1 MSQFSQQNR
10 ASETYKVANELK
22 KAIKM
27 EKGETIA
34 KFFDINFLKKK
45 KEPCQLLV
53 NENIS
58 KALGHDLWME
68 AFSYLFRVPLCDSEI
83 EAFELF
89 NQAANPLIR
98 DFKSLVSNLGV
109 PCVKSIAK
117 SYRFYATNADYNES
131 VNQMQKLLRLAL
143 TTNNNSLGGSSLLT
157 VVNELMAV
165 YFQRNNINQ
174 AKKTLKTVENK
185 INIRNFTPGEVC
197 TYYFYRGRVNAISL
211 NIKEAHDDLLKAYE
225 SCPLRFEQNRRLILL
240 YLIPVQFFY
249 GKLPTTKKGLIEHYR
264 LEIFTAFA
272 NAIVLGRIRAFD
284 RSLQE
289 NQITLIKL
297 GIYQLISSARKL
309 VYYQILKCVYE
320 QFGSNKMPVRVFH
333 EALLIKDKYDENDD
347 YDDDDEDTEFDYS
360 IDDAESIVS
369 NLIEMKLIKAYI
381 HHGLHF
387 IVFGQDPFQPL
398 SVYD

>member
-1 MSQFSQQNR
+1 MNPYVQQNR
-10 ASETYKVANELK
+10 SNDTYKVASELK
-22 KAIKM
+22 KAINK
-27 EKGETIA
+27 ERGDTIS
-34 KFFDINFLKKK
+34 KFFDISFLKKK
-45 KEPCQLLV
+45 KEQCQQLV

-83 EAFELF
+83 EAFELY

-109 PCVKSIAK
+109 PCIKSIAR

-143 TTNNNSLGGSSLLT
+143 STNSNSFGGSSLLT

-174 AKKTLKTVENK
+174 AKKILTTVENK
-185 INIRNFTPGEVC
+185 INLNNFSPSEIC

-211 NIKEAHDDLLKAYE
+211 NIEEAHDDLLKAYKT
-225 SCPLRFEQNRRLILL
+225 CPHRLWQNRRLILV
-240 YLIPVQFFY
+240 YLIPIQFFY
-249 GKLPTTKKGLIEHYR
+249 GELPTTKNGLIEYYK
-264 LEIFTAFA
+264 LGIFTNFA
-272 NAIVLGRIRAFD
+272 NAIVLGRIRSFD
-284 RSLQE
+284 RSLKE
-289 NQITLIKL
+289 NQIIFIKL

-320 QFGSNKMPVRVFH
+320 QFGSNKMPVQVFH
-333 EALLIKDKYDENDD
+333 EALLIKDNFNE
-347 YDDDDEDTEFDYS
+347 DDDSDSEDEDDFEYT
-360 IDDAESIVS
+360 IDEAESIVAM
-369 NLIEMKLIKAYI
+369 LIEMKLVKAYL

-387 IVFGQDPFQPL
+387 IVFGENPFQPIQ
-398 SVYD
+398 VYN